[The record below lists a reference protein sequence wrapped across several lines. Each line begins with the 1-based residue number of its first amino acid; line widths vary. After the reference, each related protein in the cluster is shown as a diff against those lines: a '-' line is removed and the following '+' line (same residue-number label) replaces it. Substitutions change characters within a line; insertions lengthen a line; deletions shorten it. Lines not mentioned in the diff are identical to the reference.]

1 MNVTI
6 AVEELRKDLIDYFG
20 TAMQYNPV
28 AMMDL
33 VKIENASDEQV
44 VQIAMQNG
52 INIEKYILNYE
63 ERSNYGRKKM

>member
-52 INIEKYILNYE
+52 INIEKYILDYE

>member
-20 TAMQYNPV
+20 TAMQYNPIV
-28 AMMDL
+28 MMDL

-52 INIEKYILNYE
+52 INIEKYILDYE

>member
-6 AVEELRKDLIDYFG
+6 DVEALRNDLIDYFG

-33 VKIENASDEQV
+33 IKIENASDEQV
-44 VQIAMQNG
+44 VQIAMKNG